1 MMYDV
6 NHEEDKVSM
15 IREEAT
21 DRAARQF
28 CLLIRRKGKARMA
41 LCWAPY
47 SLYRV
52 HRSYSVRVFQGASLR
67 RV

>member
-6 NHEEDKVSM
+6 NHEEHKVSM

-21 DRAARQF
+21 DRAVRQF

-41 LCWAPY
+41 LCWAPP
-47 SLYRV
+47 YRV
-52 HRSYSVRVFQGASLR
+52 HRSYSVRVFQEASLR